1 MPEADEPETR
11 VAPIPLRPVGQALA
25 GGQTRPG
32 RTRRPSAAVAI
43 HAHLRD
49 QIIQLVRAPGEPIH
63 EREIAALFGVSRTPV
78 REALLQLASEGLI
91 AMVPQV
97 GTFVARIPANR
108 LPEAVLVRQALE
120 EATARLAA
128 ERDGGVDLAG
138 MAAAIDR
145 QVRAAE
151 REAIEEFHIA
161 DEAFHAAIAAASGYP
176 GIWRLVRRAKL
187 QLDRYRRATLPQV
200 GRLPKVIEQHR
211 AIMDAIARQ
220 DPHEAV
226 QQMRAHVGALVA
238 DLEAIRALRPDWFT
252 DISEEAGP

>member
-1 MPEADEPETR
+1 MPEADEPESRT
-11 VAPIPLRPVGQALA
+11 APIQIGAAGQALA
-25 GGQTRPG
+25 VGQARAG

-49 QIIQLVRAPGEPIH
+49 QIVQLVRIPGEPIN

-128 ERDGGVDLAG
+128 ERGAAVDFAG
-138 MAAAIDR
+138 MEAAIDR
-145 QVRAAE
+145 QVRATE

-187 QLDRYRRATLPQV
+187 QLDRYRRTTLPQA

-211 AIMDAIARQ
+211 AIMDAIARH
-220 DPHEAV
+220 DPDEAALR
-226 QQMRAHVGALVA
+226 MRAHVGALVA
-238 DLEAIRALRPDWFT
+238 DLAVIRALRPDWFT